1 MRARLWS
8 RVLPALGAWLVPVS
22 ALAADGEEH
31 GELGLPSI
39 LSSTEFWAAI
49 ENFGLLVFVLWWF
62 GRKPIAEFLGSRRR
76 EMKQAIDEAAAMKA
90 KAEARYKEYTERLGQ
105 LDQELEKLKADI
117 ARGAEEDKKR
127 ILLEAEEAAQ
137 RMRKETEAL
146 VDQHAQA
153 LSSELRREMVEAATR
168 SARQVLQ
175 AGISAD
181 DQRRLAED
189 FRTAISSQRGQA

>member
-1 MRARLWS
+1 MRSLVSQLGLWL
-8 RVLPALGAWLVPVS
+8 LPAA
-22 ALAADGEEH
+22 ALAVDGGDEH
-31 GELGLPSI
+31 GAHGPLDFGGI
-39 LSSTEFWAAI
+39 LSRTEFLASV
-49 ENFGLLVFVLWWF
+49 ENFALLAFVLWWF

-76 EMKQAIDEAAAMKA
+76 EMKQAMDEAAAMKA
-90 KAEARYKEYTERLGQ
+90 KAEARYKEYTERLSQ
-105 LDQELEKLKADI
+105 LDGELEKLKADI